1 MARRKKKGSPWLKL
15 PLIALALA
23 MVASAVLAYF
33 VAGRPAGPFQP
44 PRQATPDP
52 QTGMVLF
59 EVPANVAP
67 SELATMLF
75 DQGLIGFPK
84 LFKAFVRV
92 TGKDRKIRAG
102 YYYLPPSNSVLEI
115 TYKLTVGK
123 MATKSVTI
131 PEGKA
136 LWEVFGVLR
145 RRDFPL
151 DSLVFDSLATSGE
164 FARELGLQSP
174 TLEGY
179 LFPDTYV
186 LPWRVTERD
195 VLRAMVERF
204 QHIAAAIGDSSEV
217 ISNYGVHGWVTLA
230 SIVEKEAAV
239 RSEQS
244 QIAGVFYNRLR
255 LGWSLGADPTVR
267 YALRKMTGPLYYR
280 DLDTD
285 SPYNT
290 RKFTG
295 LPPTP
300 ICSPGRKALK
310 ASAYPDTTDMMFF
323 VARDDG
329 SRRHFFSR
337 TNAEHTGFKDQAA
350 ENRRRNRLEKEKSAA
365 QLEPEPEM
373 PPANG
378 KDG

>member
-1 MARRKKKGSPWLKL
+1 
-15 PLIALALA
+15 
-23 MVASAVLAYF
+23 
-33 VAGRPAGPFQP
+33 
-44 PRQATPDP
+44 
-52 QTGMVLF
+52 
-59 EVPANVAP
+59 
-67 SELATMLF
+67 
-75 DQGLIGFPK
+75 
-84 LFKAFVRV
+84 V
-92 TGKDRKIRAG
+92 TGRDRKIRAG

-115 TYKLTVGK
+115 THKLTVGK

-131 PEGKA
+131 PEGRA
-136 LWEVFGVLR
+136 LWEVYSELR
-145 RRDFPL
+145 LRDFPL
-151 DSLVFDSLATSGE
+151 DSLVFDSLATSE
-164 FARELGLQSP
+164 TFAVELGLNSP

-179 LFPDTYV
+179 HFPDTYI

-204 QHIAAAIGDSSEV
+204 HQVIGDIADTSEV
-217 ISNYGVHGWVTLA
+217 IRNYGLHGWVTLA

-239 RSEQS
+239 RAEQA

-280 DLDTD
+280 DLDVN

-310 ASAYPDTTDMMFF
+310 ASAYPDKTEMMFF

-329 SRRHFFSR
+329 SRRHFFSQ
-337 TNAEHTGFKDQAA
+337 TNAEHSSLKNQAF
-350 ENRRRNRLEKEKSAA
+350 ENRRRGRLEKENSAA
-365 QLEPEPEM
+365 KVET
-373 PPANG
+373 PAPKADSTQ